1 MEITVQSI
9 KIIIKQEDELDASE
23 LALLQTAQAAT
34 YRSYAP
40 YSNFKV
46 GAAVSLENGE
56 VISGNNQE
64 NCSYPQG
71 LCAERTAIF
80 YANSRYP
87 DTPVTA
93 LCIAARDSSGEFTRM
108 PVSPCGGCRQV
119 MLESEH
125 RYGRNIKIMLY
136 GTDGIYIL
144 SSARDLLPVG
154 FDQEQVGR
162 SE

>member
-1 MEITVQSI
+1 MERRVQSI
-9 KIIIKQEDELDASE
+9 EITIKQENELDASE
-23 LALLQTAQAAT
+23 LALLQAAKAAT

-40 YSNFKV
+40 YSNFRV
-46 GAAVSLENGE
+46 GAAVSLEGGE
-56 VISGNNQE
+56 VMSGNNQE
-64 NCSYPQG
+64 NCSYPMG
-71 LCAERTAIF
+71 LCAERTTLF

-93 LCIAARDSSGEFTRM
+93 LCIAARDSSGEFTRI
-108 PVSPCGGCRQV
+108 PISPCGGCRQV

-154 FDQEQVGR
+154 F
-162 SE
+162 SEDSLT

>member
-1 MEITVQSI
+1 MERRVQSI
-9 KIIIKQEDELDASE
+9 EITIKQENELDASE
-23 LALLQTAQAAT
+23 LALLQAAKAAT

-40 YSNFKV
+40 YSNFRV
-46 GAAVSLENGE
+46 GAAVSLEGGE

-64 NCSYPQG
+64 NCSYPMG
-71 LCAERTAIF
+71 LCAERTTLF

-93 LCIAARDSSGEFTRM
+93 LCIAARDSSGEFTRI
-108 PVSPCGGCRQV
+108 PISPCGGCRQV

-154 FDQEQVGR
+154 F
-162 SE
+162 SEDSLT

>member
-1 MEITVQSI
+1 MERTVQSI
-9 KIIIKQEDELDASE
+9 EIIIKQENELDETE
-23 LALLQTAQAAT
+23 LALLQAAKAAT

-46 GAAVSLENGE
+46 GAAVSLESGE

-64 NCSYPQG
+64 NCSYPLG
-71 LCAERTAIF
+71 LCAERTTLF

-93 LCIAARDSSGEFTRM
+93 LCIAARDSCGGFTRV

-119 MLESEH
+119 MLESEC
-125 RYGRNIKIMLY
+125 RYRRNIKIMLY
-136 GTDGIYIL
+136 GTDGIHIL

-154 FDQEQVGR
+154 FNQG
-162 SE
+162 SLT

>member
-1 MEITVQSI
+1 MERTVQSI
-9 KIIIKQEDELDASE
+9 EIIIKQENELDESE
-23 LALLQTAQAAT
+23 LALLQAAKAAT

-46 GAAVSLENGE
+46 GAAVSLESGE
-56 VISGNNQE
+56 VITGNNQE
-64 NCSYPQG
+64 NCSYPLG
-71 LCAERTAIF
+71 LCAERTTLF

-93 LCIAARDSSGEFTRM
+93 LCIAARDSCGGFTRV

-119 MLESEH
+119 MLESEC

-136 GTDGIYIL
+136 GTDGIHIL

-154 FDQEQVGR
+154 FNQG
-162 SE
+162 SLT